1 MTGNAGGDYLDLNR
15 AWWNERAPLHVA
27 GTEYGVERWKAG
39 GEKLRPFELD
49 ELGGHDGGVSGKTLV
64 HPQCHF
70 GLDTLS
76 WARHGAHVTGLDFSE
91 QAISA
96 ARSLATEAGIVAE
109 FVCGEVYDAPEL
121 LGGRTFDI
129 VYTGLGAINWLP
141 DITRWAS
148 TMAALVAPG
157 GTFYLAEFHPYAYQ
171 FAVGPL
177 PELRVEYPYFRP
189 TGEPVDWG
197 ELAEE
202 VGSYGAPGAVTVHN
216 RTIEWV
222 HTLGQVVSAIIA
234 AGLRI
239 DFLHEHP
246 QTLFR
251 LFPWLTTDDAGDTYL
266 MPPQMPSIP
275 MMYSLR
281 ARAD

>member
-1 MTGNAGGDYLDLNR
+1 MSNAGGGYLDINR

-27 GTEYGVERWKAG
+27 GAEYGVERWKAG
-39 GEKLRPFELD
+39 GEKLRPFELT
-49 ELGGHDGGVSGKTLV
+49 ELGGHRGGVGGKTLV

-76 WARHGAHVTGLDFSE
+76 WARHGAQVTGLDFSE
-91 QAISA
+91 PAISA
-96 ARSLATEAGIVAE
+96 ARTLAADAGIDAE
-109 FVCGEVYDAPEL
+109 FVCGEVYDATDL

-141 DITRWAS
+141 DISRWAN
-148 TMAALVAPG
+148 TMASLVAPG

-171 FAVGPL
+171 FAMSST

-189 TGEPVDWG
+189 PGEPADWG
-197 ELAEE
+197 EWAYET
-202 VGSYGAPGAVTVHN
+202 GSYGAPGAVTMHN
-216 RTIEWV
+216 RTVEWI
-222 HTLGQVVSAIIA
+222 HTLGDVVSAIIA

-239 DFLHEHP
+239 EFLHEHP
-246 QTLFR
+246 QTLFG
-251 LFPWLTTDDAGDTYL
+251 LFPWLTTDDGGDTYL
-266 MPPQMPSIP
+266 MPPDMPSIP

-281 ARAD
+281 AAPD